1 MGQKIA
7 TMAEAVEEAPL
18 YLTPQFFRRTLEHG
32 LQLQDLHVLEVQ
44 LTNLTR
50 GGENYCSN
58 IYRAQLKYSNAE
70 GNVLETS
77 LIVKSLPDDKQA
89 ILARLHIYNKE
100 SLFYLHIK
108 PKLETLMWQKCS
120 ISSPWSLGAKHY
132 YSTAHPEQTI
142 IFEDLCA
149 EGYQLK
155 CRQLG
160 LDFEH
165 ASLVMRKLAEYHAL
179 TMVMAERD
187 PETVVDRYPFG
198 LLHMDAIKSEPFKL
212 LFGTQLLKLIA
223 LVSDCEGFGAITTKL
238 YRYHEHFTER
248 VLKAVYP
255 LRGHLNVLNH
265 GDLWVNNI
273 FFKYDSQYN
282 VQHAKIIDFQLCFYG
297 SMGFDINYFL
307 NTSLKLDVL
316 RGKRQELID
325 IYFEVLVETLR
336 TLPWSKPL
344 PTYEAVMQEI
354 REREA
359 YGFFVAFGFF
369 PLMSMIGVDSEDNSL
384 KNFHD
389 QDFARKK
396 VQLMFEGNAR
406 TLESLKCTL
415 KRLDELKMFD

>member
-1 MGQKIA
+1 MSE
-7 TMAEAVEEAPL
+7 TTEEQLPL

-32 LQLQDLHVLEVQ
+32 LQQQDLKVLAVQ

-58 IYRAQLKYSNAE
+58 IYRANIQYRNAE
-70 GNVLETS
+70 GRHVETS
-77 LIVKSLPDDKQA
+77 LIVKSMPDEKQA

-100 SLFYLHIK
+100 SVFYMHIK
-108 PKLETLMWQKCS
+108 PKLETLMWGRS
-120 ISSPWSLGAKHY
+120 DTTEPWTLGARHY
-132 YSTAHPEQTI
+132 YSTTQPEQTI
-142 IFEDLCA
+142 VFEDLCS

-160 LDFEH
+160 LDMDH
-165 ASLVMRKLAEYHAL
+165 ATLLMRKLAEYHAL
-179 TMVMAERD
+179 TMVMAEHE
-187 PETVVDRYPFG
+187 PETIVDRYPFG

-212 LFGTQLLKLIA
+212 LFGTQLLKLAA
-223 LVSDCEGFGAITTKL
+223 LVGDIEGFGAITSKL

-248 VLKAVYP
+248 ILKSVYP
-255 LRGHLNVLNH
+255 LRGNLNVLNH

-273 FFKYDSQYN
+273 FFKYNQEYK
-282 VQHAKIIDFQLCFYG
+282 VEQVKIIDFQLCFYG
-297 SMGFDINYFL
+297 SLGFDINYFL
-307 NTSLKLDVL
+307 NTSLELEVL
-316 RGKRQELID
+316 RSQRQRLID
-325 IYFEVLVETLR
+325 IYYEALVACLER
-336 TLPWSKPL
+336 LPWSKPL
-344 PTYEAVMQEI
+344 PTHDAVVSEI
-354 REREA
+354 KAREA

-389 QDFARKK
+389 EAFARQK

-415 KRLDELKMFD
+415 KRLDELHLFD

>member
-1 MGQKIA
+1 MSDA
-7 TMAEAVEEAPL
+7 PEELPL

-32 LQLQDLHVLEVQ
+32 LQRQDLQVMGVQ

-58 IYRAQLKYSNAE
+58 IYRAQIRYRNAE
-70 GNVLETS
+70 NSVLETS
-77 LIVKSLPDDKQA
+77 LIVKSMPDEKQA

-100 SLFYLHIK
+100 TIFYLNIK
-108 PKLETLMWQKCS
+108 PKLEALMWRAEEATH
-120 ISSPWSLGAKHY
+120 PWSLGAKHY
-132 YSTAHPEQTI
+132 YSTTQPEQTI
-142 IFEDLCA
+142 IFEDLCS

-165 ASLVMRKLAEYHAL
+165 SSLVMRKLAEYHAL
-179 TMVMAERD
+179 TMVMAERE
-187 PETVVDRYPFG
+187 PETIVERYPFG

-212 LFGTQLLKLIA
+212 LFGTQLLKLAA
-223 LVSDCEGFGAITTKL
+223 LVGDCEGFGGITTKL
-238 YRYHEHFTER
+238 YRYHEHFTDR

-255 LRGHLNVLNH
+255 LRGGHNVLNH

-273 FFKYDSQYN
+273 FFKYDTEYK
-282 VQHAKIIDFQLCFYG
+282 VQQVKIIDFQLCFYG
-297 SMGFDINYFL
+297 SLGFDINYFL
-307 NTSLKLDVL
+307 NTSLELEVL
-316 RGKRQELID
+316 RDRRQELID
-325 IYFEVLVETLR
+325 IYHKALVDTLKH
-336 TLPWSKPL
+336 LPWSKLL
-344 PTYEAVMQEI
+344 PSHEDIMDEI
-354 REREA
+354 RKREA

-389 QDFARKK
+389 ETFARQK
-396 VQLMFEGNAR
+396 VQLMFEGNTR

-415 KRLDELKMFD
+415 KRLDDLKLFD

>member
-1 MGQKIA
+1 MMSDA
-7 TMAEAVEEAPL
+7 SEEPPL

-32 LQLQDLHVLEVQ
+32 LQQLDLQVIGVQ

-58 IYRAQLKYSNAE
+58 IYRAQIRYRNAE
-70 GNVLETS
+70 NCVLDTS
-77 LIVKSLPDDKQA
+77 LIVKSMPDEKQA

-100 SLFYLHIK
+100 TIFYMNIK
-108 PKLETLMWQKCS
+108 PKLEALMWWGDNVS
-120 ISSPWSLGAKHY
+120 NSWTLGAKHY
-132 YSTAHPEQTI
+132 YSTTQPEQTI
-142 IFEDLCA
+142 IFEDLCS

-160 LDFEH
+160 LDFDH
-165 ASLVMRKLAEYHAL
+165 SSLVMRKLAEYHAL
-179 TMVMAERD
+179 TMVMAERE
-187 PETVVDRYPFG
+187 PETIVDRYPFG

-212 LFGTQLLKLIA
+212 LFGTQLLKLAA
-223 LVSDCEGFGAITTKL
+223 LVGDCEGFGGITTKL
-238 YRYHEHFTER
+238 HRYHEHFTER

-255 LRGHLNVLNH
+255 LRGKHNVLNH

-273 FFKYDSQYN
+273 FFKYDSDYK
-282 VQHAKIIDFQLCFYG
+282 VQQVKIIDFQLCFYG
-297 SMGFDINYFL
+297 SLGFDINYFL
-307 NTSLKLDVL
+307 NTSLELEVL
-316 RGKRQELID
+316 RDRRQELID
-325 IYFEVLVETLR
+325 IYYKTLVDTLKH
-336 TLPWSKPL
+336 LPWSKPL
-344 PTYEAVMQEI
+344 PSYEEI
-354 REREA
+354 MDEVRKREA

-389 QDFARKK
+389 ETFARQK

-415 KRLDELKMFD
+415 KRLDELKLFD